1 MNKYTNVADYYD
13 SFTDYYDLLMTQG
26 NYDYQGMANAVYS
39 LMKDGQKKILEL
51 GVGTGLFAEKLLL
64 LAPEVEFT
72 GVDISSSMLNI
83 ARKRF
88 GKWGKLVEADIYDM
102 NLQETFD
109 IAVSNRGVWVI
120 SKRGDRTDL
129 RNHTKDIDEDI
140 NGLINVA
147 KHLRQDGLF
156 LLSIQGEHKSHQ
168 QNLPTGIVYSQEIEK
183 IAENDEVESIEK
195 SYFFKKDGEI
205 LAQKK
210 LNFNYIKQW
219 KKEEIL
225 EQAGFSFVS
234 VDESQ
239 KFHVYRK
246 K

>member
-1 MNKYTNVADYYD
+1 MNKYTNIADYYD

-39 LMKDGQKKILEL
+39 LMKDSQKKILEL
-51 GVGTGLFAEKLLL
+51 GVGTGLFAEKLLA
-64 LAPEVEFT
+64 LAPEAEFT
-72 GVDISSSMLNI
+72 GVDITSSMLNI
-83 ARKRF
+83 ARKRL
-88 GKWGKLVEADIYDM
+88 GEWGKLVEADIYDM

-140 NGLINVA
+140 KGLINVA

-156 LLSIQGEHKSHQ
+156 LLSIQGEHKSNQ

-183 IAENDEVESIEK
+183 IAENDEIESIEK

-205 LAQKK
+205 LAQQK
-210 LNFNYIKQW
+210 LNLNYIKQW
-219 KKEEIL
+219 KKEEIM

-239 KFHVYRK
+239 NFHVYRK